1 MRPFVIAACV
11 AIVWGAIAPLGIA
24 LQENQTAAE
33 TDSSANEVL
42 AWQEVTQDEL
52 RIRLAPLSL
61 EELQAIRD
69 SLMEVARGKAR
80 ELVDLL
86 VQAIHLQKSAEPDDA
101 AKKELQGSLDAQLEA
116 RTMLLSRANII
127 LNALEARGGDV
138 AADRAYLA
146 SFEDLQPPEAP
157 ASESEVKL
165 SAEDQAAQAVRQRT
179 TELVAVVRAEPP
191 INERPDPW
199 TIPVTEL
206 ELEMQPLTLEQIEQR
221 LDKWE
226 ELLQREVRKR
236 IRYDIL
242 LNNPEKLEQTQA
254 ARDMVLRNKP
264 STKVDLG
271 AVKTELATRS
281 QQQQQVIE
289 AIVERMEIGIKLI
302 RMRGGDPSKYVD
314 YISSSTGQKL
324 NLFDPVV
331 LSAQIRN
338 WLVSPTGGIK
348 IGLNIIK
355 FIAVVIAFW
364 ILSVIL
370 GWIARMAIGRLPKAS
385 VLLRPLFVTT
395 VRRLTMIIGLIIAVT
410 MLGVNAGP
418 LLAMIG
424 AAGLVV
430 GLALQGTLSNFASGI
445 LILLNRPFDVGDV
458 INAGGVL
465 GKVESMNLVSTS
477 ILTFDNQVMLVPNNQ
492 IWNGVI
498 TNITGRDTRRVDLV
512 FGIGYGDDIAKA
524 IQIIEETLTGH
535 EKVLPHPEPVVRVNE
550 LGDNS
555 VNLIA
560 RPWTRTSD
568 YWDVYWDLMRDV
580 KLRFDEA
587 GINIPFPQRDLHVP
601 GPIEVRFA
609 DGGAPSM
616 PSPAGTSSA
625 SMNPTKPT
633 HEPGPAES
641 ADDSANGD

>member
-1 MRPFVIAACV
+1 
-11 AIVWGAIAPLGIA
+11 
-24 LQENQTAAE
+24 
-33 TDSSANEVL
+33 
-42 AWQEVTQDEL
+42 
-52 RIRLAPLSL
+52 
-61 EELQAIRD
+61 LQAIRD

>member
-1 MRPFVIAACV
+1 
-11 AIVWGAIAPLGIA
+11 
-24 LQENQTAAE
+24 
-33 TDSSANEVL
+33 
-42 AWQEVTQDEL
+42 
-52 RIRLAPLSL
+52 
-61 EELQAIRD
+61 
-69 SLMEVARGKAR
+69 
-80 ELVDLL
+80 
-86 VQAIHLQKSAEPDDA
+86 
-101 AKKELQGSLDAQLEA
+101 
-116 RTMLLSRANII
+116 
-127 LNALEARGGDV
+127 
-138 AADRAYLA
+138 
-146 SFEDLQPPEAP
+146 
-157 ASESEVKL
+157 
-165 SAEDQAAQAVRQRT
+165 
-179 TELVAVVRAEPP
+179 
-191 INERPDPW
+191 
-199 TIPVTEL
+199 
-206 ELEMQPLTLEQIEQR
+206 
-221 LDKWE
+221 
-226 ELLQREVRKR
+226 
-236 IRYDIL
+236 
-242 LNNPEKLEQTQA
+242 
-254 ARDMVLRNKP
+254 
-264 STKVDLG
+264 
-271 AVKTELATRS
+271 
-281 QQQQQVIE
+281 
-289 AIVERMEIGIKLI
+289 
-302 RMRGGDPSKYVD
+302 
-314 YISSSTGQKL
+314 
-324 NLFDPVV
+324 
-331 LSAQIRN
+331 
-338 WLVSPTGGIK
+338 
-348 IGLNIIK
+348 
-355 FIAVVIAFW
+355 
-364 ILSVIL
+364 
-370 GWIARMAIGRLPKAS
+370 
-385 VLLRPLFVTT
+385 LFVTT

>member
-1 MRPFVIAACV
+1 L
-11 AIVWGAIAPLGIA
+11 GAIAPLGIA

-264 STKVDLG
+264 STKVELG